1 MSMMYEQMTY
11 FINESEYH
19 ESYRLIYQVLK
30 HGKVFSLLVIMTD
43 ENEISET
50 TFIYDVTRD
59 ESVACELVEIL
70 SRNTVT
76 PCTVECILADL
87 FSELDFHLT

>member
-1 MSMMYEQMTY
+1 MTTMYEQTTY
-11 FINESEYH
+11 FINENEYH
-19 ESYRLIYQVLK
+19 ESNRLLYQILK
-30 HGKVFSLLVIMTD
+30 HEQVFSLLVIMTD

-59 ESVACELVEIL
+59 ESVACDLVEIL

-76 PCTVECILADL
+76 PCTVECVLADL
-87 FSELDFHLT
+87 FSELNFHLT